1 MKTWKAAQVDRLKP
15 LVFLLGL
22 FPLGRWVWLG
32 FNNGLSAN
40 PAEFLTRSSGTWAL
54 VLLLVTLALSPVRR
68 LLAQPALV
76 RWRRMLGLF
85 SFFSAPLHTLAW
97 AWWGRSGD
105 WLSMWQDIVQRPL
118 IAIGLI
124 ATVILLLLTL
134 TSTHGW
140 QKRLGRGW
148 GRLHQTVFLAAA
160 LSVLHFYLIRI
171 GKNDVVEVYVYG
183 LILVGLLI
191 LRRWPVLNQPAK

>member
-1 MKTWKAAQVDRLKP
+1 MSTWKAAQLDRLKP

-40 PAEFLTRSSGTWAL
+40 PAEFLTRSSGIWAL
-54 VLLLVTLALSPVRR
+54 VLLLLTLALSPVRR

-85 SFFSAPLHTLAW
+85 SFFYAALHTLAW
-97 AWWGRSGD
+97 AWWDRSGD
-105 WLSMWQDIVQRPL
+105 WLSMWQDVMQRPL
-118 IAIGLI
+118 ITIGVVAVL
-124 ATVILLLLTL
+124 ILLALTL

-148 GRLHQTVFLAAA
+148 SRLHQTVYLAAV
-160 LSVLHFYLIRI
+160 LSILHFYLIRT

-183 LILVGLLI
+183 LVLVGLLV
-191 LRRWPVLNQPAK
+191 LRRWPVLNKTAR